1 MILLCSVGRDDLA
14 DDILRT
20 MKAAGYEV
28 RASAPFA
35 PHRASR
41 FVKGEPVA
49 AVTCGIGGGPAWP
62 GGGLRPGSSTGL
74 DDAA

>member
-1 MILLCSVGRDDLA
+1 MFFDSEALQMASGAPLA
-14 DDILRT
+14 T
-20 MKAAGYEV
+20 
-28 RASAPFA
+28 
-35 PHRASR
+35 HRASR

-49 AVTCGIGGGPAWP
+49 DVTCGIGGGPAWP